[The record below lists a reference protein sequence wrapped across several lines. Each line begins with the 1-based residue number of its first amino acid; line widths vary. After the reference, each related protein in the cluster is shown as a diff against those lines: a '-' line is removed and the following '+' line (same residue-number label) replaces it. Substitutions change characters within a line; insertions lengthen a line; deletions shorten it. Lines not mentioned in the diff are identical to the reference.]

1 LANPDNAGSPVVA
14 GPPDLKQASRR
25 NLKNMTTK
33 FLTDKVAL
41 VTGASRGLGKAIALA
56 LAAEGASIAAVAR
69 SEEALAETLSA
80 IRAGGGVAEPFACD
94 VADGAAVEAAVE
106 KIAARFGHVDILVNN
121 AGVTRDGLLM
131 RMKSEDWDAVIDT
144 NLKGAFHLTK
154 PVGRLMVKQRAGRIV
169 NISSVIGLMGNAGQ
183 ANYAASKAGLIG
195 FSKSVAREFASRDIT
210 CNVVCPGFI
219 ETDMTRGLSE
229 DLRKKL
235 LERIPLQRL
244 GQPDDVAGT
253 VAFLCSPAASYIT
266 GQILT
271 VDGGMVM

>member
-1 LANPDNAGSPVVA
+1 
-14 GPPDLKQASRR
+14 
-25 NLKNMTTK
+25 MTSK

-69 SEEALAETLSA
+69 SEEALKVTLEA
-80 IRAGGGVAEPFACD
+80 IRASGGAAEPYAVD
-94 VADGAAVEAAVE
+94 VSNEASVEAAVE
-106 KIAARFGHVDILVNN
+106 KITARFQHIDVLVNN

-131 RMKSEDWDAVIDT
+131 RMKSEDWDAVINT

-154 PVGRLMVKQRAGRIV
+154 PVGRLMVKQRSGRII

-195 FSKSVAREFASRDIT
+195 FTKSVAREFASRGIT

-219 ETDMTRGLSE
+219 ETDMTSGLGE

-235 LERIPLQRL
+235 LEKIPLQRL
-244 GQPDDVAGT
+244 GQPEDIAGM
-253 VAFLCSPAASYIT
+253 VAFLCSPAASYMT

>member
-1 LANPDNAGSPVVA
+1 
-14 GPPDLKQASRR
+14 
-25 NLKNMTTK
+25 M
-33 FLTDKVAL
+33 
-41 VTGASRGLGKAIALA
+41 
-56 LAAEGASIAAVAR
+56 AR
-69 SEEALAETLSA
+69 SEDALKETLEA
-80 IRAGGGVAEPFACD
+80 IRAMGGTAESYGVD
-94 VADGAAVEAAVE
+94 VVNEAAVEAAIE
-106 KIAARFGHVDILVNN
+106 KIIARFQHIDILVNN

-131 RMKSEDWDAVIDT
+131 RMKSEDWDAVINT

-195 FSKSVAREFASRDIT
+195 FTKSVAKEFASRGIT

-219 ETDMTRGLSE
+219 ETDMTKDLGE
-229 DLRKKL
+229 DIRKKL

-244 GQPDDVAGT
+244 GQPDDVAGS

>member
-1 LANPDNAGSPVVA
+1 MPSP
-14 GPPDLKQASRR
+14 
-25 NLKNMTTK
+25 K

-41 VTGASRGLGKAIALA
+41 VTGASRGLGQAIALA
-56 LAAEGASIAAVAR
+56 LAQEGASIAAVAR
-69 SEEALAETLSA
+69 SEDALKESIEA
-80 IRAGGGVAEPFACD
+80 IRALGGTAEPFALD
-94 VADGAAVEAAVE
+94 VADEAAVE
-106 KIAARFGHVDILVNN
+106 TAVDKIAARFGHIDILVNN

-131 RMKSEDWDAVIDT
+131 RMKAEDWDTVINT

-154 PVGRLMVKQRAGRIV
+154 PVGRMMVKQRAGRII

-195 FSKSVAREFASRDIT
+195 FTKSVAREFASRNIT

-219 ETDMTRGLSE
+219 ETDMTKGLGE

-235 LERIPLQRL
+235 LEKIPLARL
-244 GQPDDVAGT
+244 GQPDDVAGV
-253 VAFLCSPAASYIT
+253 VAFLASPAASYIT

>member
-1 LANPDNAGSPVVA
+1 MS
-14 GPPDLKQASRR
+14 SH
-25 NLKNMTTK
+25 

-41 VTGASRGLGKAIALA
+41 VTGASRGLGRAIALA

-69 SEEALAETLSA
+69 SEGALKETLEA
-80 IRAGGGVAEPFACD
+80 IRAAGGVAEPYALD
-94 VADGAAVEAAVE
+94 VADEAAVEATVE
-106 KIAARFGHVDILVNN
+106 KIVARFQHIDILVNN

-131 RMKSEDWDAVIDT
+131 RIKSEDWDAVINT

-154 PVGRLMVKQRAGRIV
+154 MVGRLMVRQRAGRIV
-169 NISSVIGLMGNAGQ
+169 NISSVIGLVGNAGQ

-195 FSKSVAREFASRDIT
+195 FTKSVAKEFASRGIT

-219 ETDMTRGLSE
+219 ETDMTKGLGE

>member
-1 LANPDNAGSPVVA
+1 MS
-14 GPPDLKQASRR
+14 
-25 NLKNMTTK
+25 K

-56 LAAEGASIAAVAR
+56 LAQEGASIAAVAR
-69 SEEALAETLSA
+69 SEDALKETLEAL
-80 IRAGGGVAEPFACD
+80 RALGVAVEPYALD
-94 VADGAAVEAAVE
+94 VSKEAEVDATIE
-106 KIAARFGHVDILVNN
+106 KIAARFGHIDVLVNN

-131 RMKSEDWDAVIDT
+131 RMKAEDWDVVLDT
-144 NLKGAFHLTK
+144 NLKGAFNLTK
-154 PVGRLMVKQRAGRIV
+154 PVGRLMVKQRAGRII

-195 FSKSVAREFASRDIT
+195 FSKSVAREFASRGIT

-219 ETDMTRGLSE
+219 ETDMTRDLGE

-244 GQPDDVAGT
+244 GQPEDVAG
-253 VAFLCSPAASYIT
+253 VVSFLCSPAANYIT

>member
-1 LANPDNAGSPVVA
+1 MPSP
-14 GPPDLKQASRR
+14 
-25 NLKNMTTK
+25 K

-56 LAAEGASIAAVAR
+56 LAQEGAAIAAVAR
-69 SEEALAETLSA
+69 SEDALKETLEA
-80 IRAGGGVAEPFACD
+80 IRALGGTAEPFAFD
-94 VADGAAVEAAVE
+94 VADEAAVEAAVE
-106 KIAARFGHVDILVNN
+106 KIAARFGRIDILVNN

-131 RMKSEDWDAVIDT
+131 RMKAEDWDAVINT

-154 PVGRLMVKQRAGRIV
+154 PVGRIMVKQRSGRII

-195 FSKSVAREFASRDIT
+195 FTKSVAREFASRGIT

-219 ETDMTRGLSE
+219 ETDMTKGLGE
-229 DLRKKL
+229 DLRAKL
-235 LERIPLQRL
+235 LEKIPLARL
-244 GQPDDVAGT
+244 GQPDDVAGV
-253 VAFLCSPAASYIT
+253 VAFLASPAANYIT

>member
-1 LANPDNAGSPVVA
+1 MS
-14 GPPDLKQASRR
+14 
-25 NLKNMTTK
+25 TK

-69 SEEALAETLSA
+69 SEEALKDTIEA
-80 IRAGGGVAEPFACD
+80 IRATGGTAEPFALD
-94 VADGAAVEAAVE
+94 VSDDAAVEATVE
-106 KIAARFGHVDILVNN
+106 KISARFGHIDVLVNN

-131 RMKSEDWDAVIDT
+131 RMKSEDWDTVLDT
-144 NLKGAFHLTK
+144 NLKGAFLLTK
-154 PVGRLMVKQRAGRIV
+154 PVGRIMVKQRAGRII

-195 FSKSVAREFASRDIT
+195 FTKSVAREFASRGIT

-219 ETDMTRGLSE
+219 ETDMTKGLGE

-235 LERIPLQRL
+235 LEKIPLARL
-244 GQPDDVAGT
+244 GQPEDVAGV
-253 VAFLCSPAASYIT
+253 VAFLTSPAASYMT

>member
-1 LANPDNAGSPVVA
+1 MN
-14 GPPDLKQASRR
+14 SR
-25 NLKNMTTK
+25 

-41 VTGASRGLGKAIALA
+41 VTGASRGLGRAIALA

-69 SEEALAETLSA
+69 SEDALQETLES
-80 IRAGGGVAEPFACD
+80 IRALGGVAEPFALD
-94 VADGAAVEAAVE
+94 VSDGAAAEAVVE
-106 KIAARFGHVDILVNN
+106 KIAARFGHIDILVNN

-131 RMKSEDWDAVIDT
+131 RMSAEAWDTVIDT
-144 NLKGAFHLTK
+144 NLKGAFNLTK

-195 FSKSVAREFASRDIT
+195 FSKSVAREFASRGIT

-219 ETDMTRGLSE
+219 ETDMTKVLGD
-229 DLRKKL
+229 DLKKKL

-244 GQPDDVAGT
+244 GQPDDIAG
-253 VAFLCSPAASYIT
+253 VVSFLTSPAASYIT

>member
-1 LANPDNAGSPVVA
+1 MPMPS
-14 GPPDLKQASRR
+14 S
-25 NLKNMTTK
+25 K

-41 VTGASRGLGKAIALA
+41 VTGASRGLGRAIALA
-56 LAAEGASIAAVAR
+56 LAAEGAAIAAVAR
-69 SEEALAETLSA
+69 SEEALRETLETIRSA
-80 IRAGGGVAEPFACD
+80 GGVAEPFALD
-94 VADGAAVEAAVE
+94 VTDGAAAEAGGG
-106 KIAARFGHVDILVNN
+106 KKAARVGHIDIIVNN

-131 RMKSEDWDAVIDT
+131 RMSSEAWDTVLDT
-144 NLKGAFHLTK
+144 NLKGAFNLTK

-195 FSKSVAREFASRDIT
+195 FTKSVAREFASRSIT
-210 CNVVCPGFI
+210 CNAVCPGFI
-219 ETDMTRGLSE
+219 ETDMTRDLSD
-229 DLRKKL
+229 DLRKNL

-244 GQPDDVAGT
+244 GQPADVAGA

>member
-1 LANPDNAGSPVVA
+1 
-14 GPPDLKQASRR
+14 
-25 NLKNMTTK
+25 MK

-69 SEEALAETLSA
+69 SEEALKETIET
-80 IRAGGGVAEPFACD
+80 IRAAGGTAEPFALD
-94 VADGAAVEAAVE
+94 VSDDAAVEASVE
-106 KIAARFGHVDILVNN
+106 KIAARFGHIDVLVNN

-131 RMKSEDWDAVIDT
+131 RMKADDWDAVINT

-154 PVGRLMVKQRAGRIV
+154 PVSRLMIKQRAGRII

-195 FSKSVAREFASRDIT
+195 FTKSIAREFASRGIT

-219 ETDMTRGLSE
+219 ETDMTKGLVE

-235 LERIPLQRL
+235 LEKIPLARL
-244 GQPDDVAGT
+244 GQPEDIAGV
-253 VAFLCSPAASYIT
+253 VAFLTSPAASYIT

>member
-1 LANPDNAGSPVVA
+1 MPLSN
-14 GPPDLKQASRR
+14 
-25 NLKNMTTK
+25 

-41 VTGASRGLGKAIALA
+41 VTGASRGLGKAIALG
-56 LAAEGASIAAVAR
+56 LAREGAAIAAFAR
-69 SEEALAETLSA
+69 SEAVLQGTLEE
-80 IRAGGGVAEPFACD
+80 IRASGAVAEPYALD

-106 KIAARFGHVDILVNN
+106 KIVARFGHIDVLVNN

-131 RMKSEDWDAVIDT
+131 RMSAEAWDNVIDT
-144 NLKGAFHLTK
+144 NLKGAFNFLK
-154 PVGRLMVKQRAGRIV
+154 PVGRQMVRQRSGRII

-195 FSKSVAREFASRDIT
+195 LTKSVAREFASRGIT

-219 ETDMTRGLSE
+219 ETDMTRDLNE
-229 DLRKKL
+229 ELRKKL

-244 GQPDDVAGT
+244 GQPDDVAG
-253 VAFLCSPAASYIT
+253 VVSFLASPAASYIT

>member
-1 LANPDNAGSPVVA
+1 MPS
-14 GPPDLKQASRR
+14 S
-25 NLKNMTTK
+25 K
-33 FLTDKVAL
+33 FLADKVAL
-41 VTGASRGLGKAIALA
+41 VTGASRGLGRAIALA
-56 LAAEGASIAAVAR
+56 LAQEGAAIAAVAR
-69 SEEALAETLSA
+69 SEEALKETLEA
-80 IRAGGGVAEPFACD
+80 IRAIGGTAEPYAVD
-94 VADGAAVEAAVE
+94 VANEASVESAVE
-106 KIAARFGHVDILVNN
+106 KITARFQHIDVLVNN

-131 RMKSEDWDAVIDT
+131 RMKSDDWDAVLNT

-195 FSKSVAREFASRDIT
+195 FTKSVAKEFASRGIT

-219 ETDMTRGLSE
+219 ETDMTKDLGD

>member
-1 LANPDNAGSPVVA
+1 MS
-14 GPPDLKQASRR
+14 Q
-25 NLKNMTTK
+25 K

-41 VTGASRGLGKAIALA
+41 VTGASRGLGRAIALA
-56 LAAEGASIAAVAR
+56 LAQEGASIAAVAR
-69 SEEALAETLSA
+69 SEEALQETLEA
-80 IRAGGGVAEPFACD
+80 IRATGGVAEPFPLD
-94 VADGAAVEAAVE
+94 VADEAAVEAAVE
-106 KIAARFGHVDILVNN
+106 KIAARFQHIDILVNN

-131 RMKSEDWDAVIDT
+131 RMSSEAWDTVIDT

-154 PVGRLMVKQRAGRIV
+154 PVGRLMVRQRAGRII
-169 NISSVIGLMGNAGQ
+169 NISSVIGLIGNAGQ

-195 FSKSVAREFASRDIT
+195 FSKSVAREFASRNIT

-244 GQPDDVAGT
+244 GQPDDVAGA

>member
-1 LANPDNAGSPVVA
+1 
-14 GPPDLKQASRR
+14 
-25 NLKNMTTK
+25 MK

-69 SEEALAETLSA
+69 SEEALKDTLAA
-80 IRAGGGVAEPFACD
+80 IRATGGIAEPYALD
-94 VADGAAVEAAVE
+94 VSSETGVEAAIE
-106 KIAARFGHVDILVNN
+106 KIIARFQHIDVLVNN

-154 PVGRLMVKQRAGRIV
+154 PVGRLMVKQRAGRII

-195 FSKSVAREFASRDIT
+195 FTKSVAREFASRGIT
-210 CNVVCPGFI
+210 CNAVCPGFI
-219 ETDMTRGLSE
+219 ETDMTSGLGE

-235 LERIPLQRL
+235 LEKIPLARL
-244 GQPDDVAGT
+244 GQPDDVAGA

>member
-1 LANPDNAGSPVVA
+1 MS
-14 GPPDLKQASRR
+14 SS
-25 NLKNMTTK
+25 K

-41 VTGASRGLGKAIALA
+41 VTGASRGLGQAIALA

-69 SEEALAETLSA
+69 SEEALQSTLEV
-80 IRAGGGVAEPFACD
+80 IRTAGGTAEPFALD
-94 VADGAAVEAAVE
+94 VSDSAAAEATVE
-106 KIAARFGHVDILVNN
+106 KIVARFTHIDVLVNN

-131 RMKSEDWDAVIDT
+131 RMTAEAWDTVINT
-144 NLKGAFHLTK
+144 NLKGAFNLTK
-154 PVGRLMVKQRAGRIV
+154 PVGRLMVKQRAGRII

-195 FSKSVAREFASRDIT
+195 FTKSVAREFASRGIT

-219 ETDMTRGLSE
+219 ETDMTKALSD
-229 DLRKKL
+229 DLKAKL

-244 GQPDDVAGT
+244 GQPDDVAGV
-253 VAFLCSPAASYIT
+253 VAFLTSPAANYIT

>member
-1 LANPDNAGSPVVA
+1 
-14 GPPDLKQASRR
+14 
-25 NLKNMTTK
+25 MK

-69 SEEALAETLSA
+69 SEEALKETLAA
-80 IRAGGGVAEPFACD
+80 IRATGGVAEPYALD
-94 VADGAAVEAAVE
+94 VTDDVAVEATVE
-106 KIAARFGHVDILVNN
+106 KIATRFQHVDILVNN

-131 RMKSEDWDAVIDT
+131 RMSSEAWDAVIDT

-154 PVGRLMVKQRAGRIV
+154 PVGRLMVKQRAGRII

-195 FSKSVAREFASRDIT
+195 FSKSVAREFASRSIT

-244 GQPDDVAGT
+244 GQPEDVAGVVT
-253 VAFLCSPAASYIT
+253 FLCSPAASYIT

>member
-1 LANPDNAGSPVVA
+1 MS
-14 GPPDLKQASRR
+14 S
-25 NLKNMTTK
+25 K

-69 SEEALAETLSA
+69 SGEALAETLDA
-80 IRAGGGVAEPFACD
+80 IRAGGGVAEPFPCD
-94 VADGAAVEAAVE
+94 VADEAAVEAAVE
-106 KIAARFGHVDILVNN
+106 KIAARFQRVDILVNN

-154 PVGRLMVKQRAGRIV
+154 PVGRLMVKQRAGRII

-195 FSKSVAREFASRDIT
+195 FSKSVAREFASRNIT

-235 LERIPLQRL
+235 MERIPLQRL